1 MEMSIIPN
9 STTITDI
16 VTTYETTLKI
26 DDAYDITVI
35 ITDVLAKLNNIE
47 ESAREIFVG
56 ITNLPDFIK
65 TKDTEILKQYVDN
78 VRDFV
83 KENID
88 TITKELK

>member
-1 MEMSIIPN
+1 MTIIPN

-16 VTTYETTLKI
+16 VTTYETTLKV
-26 DDAYDITVI
+26 DNNYEITVVI
-35 ITDVLAKLNNIE
+35 SDVLAKLNNIE
-47 ESAREIFVG
+47 ESSREIFVG